1 MTCFPTEIGLSHMG
15 LKFESMNG
23 LNVTMQSL
31 GRGLVLVA
39 KGVGW
44 PRPQPPRSQAIAVPR
59 RRPSPPGPMALLAF
73 LKQPHLK
80 RLLQPGF
87 PEISGAGKWIGQDS
101 FQSSV
106 RFLHSSEH
114 AWIYGHKHFQR
125 SMFYLGRSRKRG
137 PDKIDVGVLVSVKRF
152 EFYKV
157 FTFQRLILG
166 TKAGG
171 SDGVRVLPFS
181 SFIGN
186 SLRDVLPHM
195 ADSVP
200 AGETVAC
207 FRPGPW
213 G

>member
-1 MTCFPTEIGLSHMG
+1 MG

-23 LNVTMQSL
+23 LKVTMQRL

-44 PRPQPPRSQAIAVPR
+44 PRPQPPRSQDIAVPR
-59 RRPSPPGPMALLAF
+59 SRPSTPGPMALLAF
-73 LKQPHLK
+73 LKQPHHK
-80 RLLQPGF
+80 HLLQPGF

-114 AWIYGHKHFQR
+114 AWICVRKHFKS
-125 SMFYLGRSRKRG
+125 SMFYLGHSRKRV
-137 PDKIDVGVLVSVKRF
+137 PDKIGLGVIVSVKRF

-157 FTFQRLILG
+157 FTFRRLILG

-171 SDGVRVLPFS
+171 SDGVRVLGALQGRVS
-181 SFIGN
+181 H
-186 SLRDVLPHM
+186 SLFHR
-195 ADSVP
+195 S
-200 AGETVAC
+200 
-207 FRPGPW
+207 
-213 G
+213 